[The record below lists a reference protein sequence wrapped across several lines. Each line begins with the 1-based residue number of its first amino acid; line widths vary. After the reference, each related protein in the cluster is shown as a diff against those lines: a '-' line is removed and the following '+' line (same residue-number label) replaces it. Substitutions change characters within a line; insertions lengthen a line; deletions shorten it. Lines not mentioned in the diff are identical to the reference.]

1 MNEDKLNIFEKIV
14 YGLVIASLFV
24 WAFSPEAIKGII
36 KIISFLLLSTGFIIS
51 GFLKREEKLF
61 IIILAIAWI
70 VMVAGIF

>member
-14 YGLVIASLFV
+14 YGLVIASMFV
-24 WAFSPEAIKGII
+24 WAFSPEAIKEII
-36 KIISFLLLSTGFIIS
+36 KIISFLLLTTGFIIS

-61 IIILAIAWI
+61 IIILSLAWI